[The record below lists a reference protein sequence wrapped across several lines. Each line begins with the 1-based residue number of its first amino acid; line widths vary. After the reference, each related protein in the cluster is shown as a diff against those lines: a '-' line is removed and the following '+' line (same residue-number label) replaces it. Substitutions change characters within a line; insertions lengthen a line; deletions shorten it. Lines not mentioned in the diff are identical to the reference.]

1 MAADPPPGSP
11 THGRGRPWCLG
22 RSGAFPSAVN
32 GGCDVKPQGEA
43 GGRAAYWARGD
54 EYSVLLDPSR
64 PEVARL
70 IVVMVQARH
79 GRSSLMVALHEPT
92 SEACKPTCSPIR
104 VRPGAS

>member
-1 MAADPPPGSP
+1 MGIHLLGHP

-43 GGRAAYWARGD
+43 GGRAAYWARGEED
-54 EYSVLLDPSR
+54 SVLLDPSR

-70 IVVMVQARH
+70 IVVMVQATPAPRAA
-79 GRSSLMVALHEPT
+79 MP
-92 SEACKPTCSPIR
+92 
-104 VRPGAS
+104 RPRRRTGCATLPSNTDGQTMIIS